1 MGKRTVGEGRGS
13 VYAGGRVFV
22 EGDDIPDGVDVGEH
36 VFTDADDDTGNVGL
50 GPNMAAGA
58 HRLVVTE
65 PASEDSG
72 SASGAKRGSKSS

>member
-22 EGDDIPDGVDVGEH
+22 EGEDIPDDVEVGAH
-36 VFTDADDDTGNVGL
+36 VFDDVDETGNVAL
-50 GPNMAAGA
+50 GPNQAAGA

-65 PASEDSG
+65 PAAEDSG
-72 SASGAKRGSKSS
+72 SSGSGSKRSSKS